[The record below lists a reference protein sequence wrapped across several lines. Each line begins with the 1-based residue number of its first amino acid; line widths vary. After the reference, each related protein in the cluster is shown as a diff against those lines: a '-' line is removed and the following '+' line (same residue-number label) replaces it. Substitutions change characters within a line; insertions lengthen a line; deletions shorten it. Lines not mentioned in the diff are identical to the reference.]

1 MRRSVNLQDVNSTL
15 QCSPLS
21 VSLGLH
27 VNLRVTSALRTGYV
41 YTTAVAADTMTALV
55 VSSSCVWTGLAG
67 VAACREGV
75 YKLLFAFLLLTN

>member
-67 VAACREGV
+67 LIAGVAACREGV
-75 YKLLFAFLLLTN
+75 

>member
-1 MRRSVNLQDVNSTL
+1 MLEWDCIKSETHRERRTHMRRSVNLQDVNSTL

-55 VSSSCVWTGLAG
+55 A
-67 VAACREGV
+67 R
-75 YKLLFAFLLLTN
+75 